1 MEIRILLAA
10 AIIAGL
16 AGRAAADFADGLRA
30 YDGGDYATAYREW
43 ADLAAEGDAD
53 SQAALAGLYRSGL
66 GVPQD
71 AAEAA
76 RWYRRAA
83 GQGHRVAQLNLGEM
97 YLTGSGV
104 PRDHVRAYFWFS
116 LAAAQGHGWAAD
128 RRDLVAGKMTS
139 EEVAEAER
147 LLGERQPGAK

>member
-1 MEIRILLAA
+1 MGIRILLAA
-10 AIIAGL
+10 AIFAGL
-16 AGRAAADFADGLRA
+16 AGRAAADFVDGLRA

-43 ADLAAEGDAD
+43 ADLASAGDAE

-71 AAEAA
+71 EAKAASWYRWAAE
-76 RWYRRAA
+76 
-83 GQGHRVAQLNLGEM
+83 QGHGMAQLNLGEM
-97 YLTGSGV
+97 HLTGSGV
-104 PRDHVRAYFWFS
+104 PRDYVQAYFWLS

-128 RRDLVAGKMTS
+128 RKDLVARKMTS

-147 LLGERQPGAK
+147 LLSEWRPRSK